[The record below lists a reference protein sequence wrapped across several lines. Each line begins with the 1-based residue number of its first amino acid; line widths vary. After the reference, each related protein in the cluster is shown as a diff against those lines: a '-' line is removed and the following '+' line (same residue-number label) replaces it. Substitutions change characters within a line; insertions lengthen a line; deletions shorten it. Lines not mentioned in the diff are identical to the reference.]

1 MKYFVL
7 AMLLLIKVN
16 AEYPKFGHHCED
28 NDHCLDG
35 WEYCNMQ
42 TKLCA
47 HKSTWPLFGI
57 EWFGFILMTFWILGC
72 VMAGTSGGGSLIPLL
87 RIIFLFTV
95 KDAIAISN
103 LTIAVVGIISFITTY
118 TVKHPL
124 KVDTKGKPAGLAF
137 EYNLAVM
144 L

>member
-1 MKYFVL
+1 
-7 AMLLLIKVN
+7 
-16 AEYPKFGHHCED
+16 
-28 NDHCLDG
+28 
-35 WEYCNMQ
+35 
-42 TKLCA
+42 
-47 HKSTWPLFGI
+47 
-57 EWFGFILMTFWILGC
+57 MTFWILGC

-103 LTIAVVGIISFITTY
+103 MTIAVVGIISFIACY

-137 EYNLAVM
+137 EYNLVVM

>member
-1 MKYFVL
+1 M
-7 AMLLLIKVN
+7 
-16 AEYPKFGHHCED
+16 ETGS
-28 NDHCLDG
+28 
-35 WEYCNMQ
+35 
-42 TKLCA
+42 CA
-47 HKSTWPLFGI
+47 HKLSWPLFGV
-57 EWFGFILMTFWILGC
+57 EWFGFILVTFWLLGC

-87 RIIFLFTV
+87 RIIFYFTV

-103 LTIAVVGIISFITTY
+103 MTIAVVGIISFIATY
-118 TVKHPL
+118 TIKHPL